1 LPDVHTFAHPYGSTS
16 APGYNR
22 NAHEGCER
30 SLSFSG
36 WHQVTG
42 LLRALGK
49 AVFFL
54 QQEAAMP
61 VTSAIVGP
69 TCQPAP
75 PSAATSEK
83 YSSSGWATTGRA
95 KVSTKFSGGIR
106 FSGGKDASRVVLD
119 SNLDS
124 DEQEGNVLESQSKC
138 PKTRKWSP
146 NPFIWL
152 TRLAARNTSKRHQA
166 ILNSDST
173 TEVIKIKPKH
183 ALAVSQCNNDKQEE
197 PPDWAE
203 PFIRASS
210 STPRVMWMSQLQC
223 WEMDIFE
230 VQNATNPPLQL
241 VGLKIFHHHDLIGRL
256 NLDKQ
261 R

>member
-1 LPDVHTFAHPYGSTS
+1 
-16 APGYNR
+16 
-22 NAHEGCER
+22 
-30 SLSFSG
+30 
-36 WHQVTG
+36 
-42 LLRALGK
+42 
-49 AVFFL
+49 
-54 QQEAAMP
+54 MP

-173 TEVIKIKPKH
+173 TEVNKIKPKH